1 VAVVNLTTLQ
11 DVLGGTEPVDAVVT
25 AVIYRGDKQAIRIED
40 DEVIF
45 PEPVRV
51 KIVAGEPVEP
61 FILLP
66 LDPDCH
72 YKLDVF
78 VDGTYPYRAN
88 VILPVG
94 DGPFDISELVVVNPS
109 TALPDAGTSLADAF
123 LAQIEALRDGM
134 IVDGEVV
141 GDDLI
146 LTQVDGSTINAGNV
160 RGPQG
165 AQGEQGEQGE
175 DGFIGSDGLSAYEVA
190 VENGFV
196 GTEEEWLESLRQG
209 PKGDKGDKGDT
220 GEQGPQGEQGIQGEQ
235 GVQGVKG
242 DTGSQGPTG
251 PQGPQGIPGE
261 DGEDAL
267 WNFRGAFDSENSYAV
282 GDVVTYLGQTWYCI
296 VASGPNSTPGSGN
309 WTLLAAK
316 GSQGD
321 IGPEGPQGEQGIAGE
336 TQIIAYTH
344 NQTAVSSTWVI
355 EHNLSFQPSVQVV
368 DSAGSTVEGVVNYNS
383 SSQLTVQ
390 FSVALSGTAYLS

>member
-1 VAVVNLTTLQ
+1 MPIINLTTLQ
-11 DVLGGTEPVDAVVT
+11 DVLGGTERVDAIVT
-25 AVIYRGDKQAIRIED
+25 AVIYRGEKQAIRIED

-51 KIVAGEPVEP
+51 KIVDGDPVEP

-66 LDPDCH
+66 LDADCH

-88 VILPVG
+88 VLLPAG
-94 DGPFDISELVVVNPS
+94 DGPFDISELVVVDPAPN
-109 TALPDAGTSLADAF
+109 LPDPSTSLADAF
-123 LAQIEALRDGM
+123 LAQVEALRDGM

-146 LTQVDGSTINAGNV
+146 LTQVDGDTINAGNV

-165 AQGEQGEQGE
+165 PQGETGPQGA
-175 DGFIGSDGLSAYEVA
+175 DGFIGVDGQSAYEVA

-196 GTEEEWLESLRQG
+196 GTEEEWLEYLRQG
-209 PKGDKGDKGDT
+209 PKGDKGDTGDT
-220 GEQGPQGEQGIQGEQ
+220 GA
-235 GVQGVKG
+235 
-242 DTGSQGPTG
+242 TG
-251 PQGPQGIPGE
+251 PQGPQGVPGE
-261 DGEDAL
+261 DGADAE
-267 WNFRGAFDSENSYAV
+267 WEFRGEFNPLSSYAV
-282 GDVVTYLGQTWYCI
+282 GDIVTYLGQTWYCI

-321 IGPEGPQGEQGIAGE
+321 VGPEGPQGEQGIAGE

-344 NQTAVSSTWVI
+344 SQTAVSSTWVI
-355 EHNLSFQPSVQVV
+355 EHNLSFQPSVQTV

>member
-11 DVLGGTEPVDAVVT
+11 DVLGGTESVDAIVT
-25 AVIYRGDKQAIRIED
+25 AIIYRGDKQAIRIVD

-45 PEPVRV
+45 PDPVRV
-51 KIVAGEPVEP
+51 KIVAGVPVEP

-88 VILPVG
+88 VILPAG
-94 DGPFDISELVVVNPS
+94 DGPFDISELVVVDPV
-109 TALPDAGTSLADAF
+109 TVIPDAGTSLAQAF
-123 LAQIEALRDGM
+123 LDQVTALRDGM
-134 IVDGEVV
+134 VVDGEVS
-141 GDDLI
+141 GNNLI
-146 LTQVDGSTINAGNV
+146 LTTVDGQTINAGNV
-160 RGPQG
+160 RGPKGDQG
-165 AQGEQGEQGE
+165 DQGVQGE
-175 DGFIGSDGLSAYEVA
+175 DGYVGADGLSAYQVA
-190 VENGFV
+190 VDNGFV
-196 GTEEEWLESLRQG
+196 GTEEQWLEYLRQG
-209 PKGDKGDKGDT
+209 PKGDKGDT
-220 GEQGPQGEQGIQGEQ
+220 GAQGA
-235 GVQGVKG
+235 
-242 DTGSQGPTG
+242 TG
-251 PQGPQGIPGE
+251 PEGPRGVPGQ
-261 DGEDAL
+261 DGADAV
-267 WNFRGAFDSENSYAV
+267 WEFRGEFNPLNSYAV
-282 GDVVTYLGQTWYCI
+282 GDIVTYSGQTWYCI
-296 VASGPNSTPGSGN
+296 VASGPSSTPGSGN

-321 IGPEGPQGEQGIAGE
+321 VGPQGDQGVQGDAGE

-344 NQTAVSSTWVI
+344 SQSSVSNTWVI

>member
-1 VAVVNLTTLQ
+1 MAVVNLTTLQ

-88 VILPVG
+88 VILPAG
-94 DGPFDISELVVVNPS
+94 EGPFDISELVVVDPS
-109 TALPDAGTSLADAF
+109 TALPDAGTSLSDAF
-123 LAQIEALRDGM
+123 LAQVEALRDGM

-160 RGPQG
+160 RGAQG
-165 AQGEQGEQGE
+165 PQGEQGVQGE

-196 GTEEEWLESLRQG
+196 GTEEEWLEYLRQG
-209 PKGDKGDKGDT
+209 PKGDTGDT
-220 GEQGPQGEQGIQGEQ
+220 GPQG
-235 GVQGVKG
+235 
-242 DTGSQGPTG
+242 STG

-267 WNFRGAFDSENSYAV
+267 WNFKGSFDPEDSYAV

-344 NQTAVSSTWVI
+344 SQTAVSSTWVI

>member
-88 VILPVG
+88 VILPAG
-94 DGPFDISELVVVNPS
+94 EGPFDISELVVVDPS
-109 TALPDAGTSLADAF
+109 TALPDAGTSLSDAF
-123 LAQIEALRDGM
+123 LAQVEALRDGM

-160 RGPQG
+160 RGAQG
-165 AQGEQGEQGE
+165 PQGEQGVQGE

-196 GTEEEWLESLRQG
+196 GTEEEWLEYLRQG
-209 PKGDKGDKGDT
+209 PKGDTGDT
-220 GEQGPQGEQGIQGEQ
+220 GPQG
-235 GVQGVKG
+235 
-242 DTGSQGPTG
+242 STG

-267 WNFRGAFDSENSYAV
+267 WNFKGSFDPEDSYAV

-344 NQTAVSSTWVI
+344 SQTAVSSTWVI